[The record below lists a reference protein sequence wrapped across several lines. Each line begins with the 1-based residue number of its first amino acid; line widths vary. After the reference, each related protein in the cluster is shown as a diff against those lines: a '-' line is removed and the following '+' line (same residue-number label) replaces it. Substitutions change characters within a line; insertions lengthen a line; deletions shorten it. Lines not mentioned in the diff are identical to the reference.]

1 MESMGGTPHRQMLN
15 SQDRPRVA
23 AILEDP
29 DMTHDTNDL
38 SPRPRTLGTYAA
50 AAVFLAVYL
59 GGLAFVL
66 APKDLFAV
74 QSGAVFAED

>member
-1 MESMGGTPHRQMLN
+1 
-15 SQDRPRVA
+15 
-23 AILEDP
+23 
-29 DMTHDTNDL
+29 MTHDTNDL